1 MVSIGLDVG
10 TGFVKCVSEYGH
22 VIFPSLFAY
31 RDAGKWEEPQG
42 RIEAVGKQAKEFS
55 KYPDA
60 VIIRPVSEGRP
71 IDERG
76 FEALVSEAINRI
88 YGTGSQKNK
97 ILDMEGNNSE
107 ICIVVGL
114 PYDARSEKARLE
126 RIIEKIVGTKKYFI
140 VPQVGGTLFEMDK
153 KDAVVM
159 SIGQGTTEI
168 VAFDNQKPV
177 FGTSIPQATDFITIG
192 LAEFSYLH
200 ASLFAKRGSE
210 VRKNVEKLTD
220 ILSNKLLSFMSAL
233 DSKSH
238 YDVIVSGGGI
248 MIPGMKRSLERKL
261 KMKVDVP
268 RIPIMSNAMGLY
280 KLAKQESS

>member
-10 TGFVKCVSEYGH
+10 TGFVKCVSDYGS

-31 RDAGKWEEPQG
+31 RDAGKWEETQG
-42 RIEAVGKQAKEFS
+42 RIEAVGKKAKEFS

-76 FEALVSEAINRI
+76 FEALVSEAINRV
-88 YGTGSQKNK
+88 YGTGLQKNK
-97 ILDMEGNNSE
+97 ILDMEGNDSE

-114 PYDARSEKARLE
+114 PYDARGEKARLE

-153 KDAVVM
+153 KDAVIM

-177 FGTSIPQATDFITIG
+177 FGTSLPQATDFITIG

-200 ASLFAKRGSE
+200 ASLFAKRGTE

-238 YDVIVSGGGI
+238 YDVVVSGGGI
-248 MIPGMKRSLERKL
+248 IIPGMKRSLERKL
-261 KMKVDVP
+261 KMKVEVP

>member
-10 TGFVKCVSEYGH
+10 TGFVKCVSDYGH

-31 RDAGKWEEPQG
+31 RDAGKWEESQG
-42 RIEAVGKQAKEFS
+42 RLEAVGKQARDFS

-76 FEALVSEAINRI
+76 FEALVSEAINRV
-88 YGTGSQKNK
+88 YRTGLQKNK
-97 ILDMEGNNSE
+97 APSIECNNSE

-114 PYDARSEKARLE
+114 PYDARGEKARLE

-153 KDAVVM
+153 KDAVIM

-168 VAFDNQKPV
+168 VAFDDQKPV
-177 FGTSIPQATDFITIG
+177 FGTSLPQATDFITLG
-192 LAEFSYLH
+192 RGELSYLH
-200 ASLFAKRGSE
+200 ASLFAKRRSE
-210 VRKNVEKLTD
+210 VRRNVEKLTD
-220 ILSNKLLSFMSAL
+220 ILLNKLLSFMSSL
-233 DSKSH
+233 DNTSH
-238 YDVIVSGGGI
+238 YDVVVSGGGI

-261 KMKVDVP
+261 KLKVDVP
-268 RIPIMSNAMGLY
+268 EIPIMSNAMGLY
-280 KLAKQESS
+280 KLAKQESR